1 MNAHA
6 CAADSAADSAA
17 HSVDFK
23 RGMRQLAA
31 SVSIITARHAG
42 QRAGLT
48 ATAVT
53 SVCADPPTLLVC
65 VNRSSQTF
73 PLMRDAGRFCV
84 NLLAAEH
91 SEVAARFADAALHG
105 EHKFA
110 HGVWHAG
117 DNGAP
122 RLHAATATFECETRS
137 LSEVGTHGIFVAA
150 VTRIHVESGRAPLL
164 HFDGALTTLP
174 AAAQASARA

>member
-1 MNAHA
+1 MNARPQHTPLA
-6 CAADSAADSAA
+6 GADPA
-17 HSVDFK
+17 DFK

-31 SVSIITARHAG
+31 SVSIITAQHAG

-65 VNRSSQTF
+65 VNRASQTF
-73 PLMRDAGRFCV
+73 APMREAGRFCV

-91 SEVAARFADAALHG
+91 ADVAARFADAALHG
-105 EHKFA
+105 ESKFA
-110 HGVWHAG
+110 HGIWHTG
-117 DNGAP
+117 NNGAP
-122 RLHAATATFECETRS
+122 RLHAATATFECETLS

-150 VTRIHVESGRAPLL
+150 VTRMHVAPGRAPLL

-174 AAAQASARA
+174 AASSASAPA

>member
-1 MNAHA
+1 MSAP
-6 CAADSAADSAA
+6 AAAQALADPA
-17 HSVDFK
+17 DFK

-31 SVSIITARHAG
+31 SVSIITAQQGAG
-42 QRAGLT
+42 RRAGLT

-73 PLMRDAGRFCV
+73 PLMREAGRFCV

-91 SEVAARFADAALHG
+91 SDVAARFADAALHG
-105 EHKFA
+105 ESKFA
-110 HGVWHAG
+110 HGAWHAG
-117 DNGAP
+117 ENGAP
-122 RLHAATATFECETRS
+122 RLHAATAAFECATLS

-150 VTRIHVESGRAPLL
+150 VTRIHVAPGRAPLL

-174 AAAQASARA
+174 MVSQAPARA

>member
-1 MNAHA
+1 MNAPEA
-6 CAADSAADSAA
+6 IAAPGLAAAE
-17 HSVDFK
+17 FK

-31 SVSIITARHAG
+31 SVSIITAHHAG

-73 PLMRDAGRFCV
+73 PLMRAAGRFSV

-91 SEVAARFADAALHG
+91 SDVAARFADAALHG
-105 EHKFA
+105 EAKFA

-150 VTRIHVESGRAPLL
+150 VTRIHVDTGRAPLL
-164 HFDGALTTLP
+164 HFDGALVTLP
-174 AAAQASARA
+174 PAASASARG